1 MMRAPFPCT
10 TRERGDQYSNRRPVN
25 PALTCIGGHNP
36 LSASRGSGPCPEHR
50 VAGGCSCGMI
60 EGRFAE
66 LIAGQRQGVLV
77 TLRKD
82 GRPQLSNVNYA
93 WYPEEQTIRVS
104 TTDDRAKTGNMR
116 RDPRVSFHVTSGD
129 FWSYVVVDGHAELS
143 EVARDPHD
151 AAVEELVDLYRAVQG
166 DHPEWDDYRSAMVR
180 DRRLVLRLRA
190 ERAYGMV
197 HRG

>member
-1 MMRAPFPCT
+1 MRAQSPFT
-10 TRERGDQYSNRRPVN
+10 TREGGDQYSNRRPGQ
-25 PALTCIGGHNP
+25 PLLTCGRGYTVLAGGK
-36 LSASRGSGPCPEHR
+36 LSSAGPEHR
-50 VAGGCSCGMI
+50 AAGGCSCGMI

-129 FWSYVVVDGHAELS
+129 FWSYVVVDGLAELS
-143 EVARDPHD
+143 EVARGPHD
-151 AAVEELVDLYRAVQG
+151 AAVEELIGLYRAVQG
-166 DHPEWDDYRSAMVR
+166 DHPDWDDYRAAMVR
-180 DRRLVLRLRA
+180 DRRLVVRLRA

>member
-1 MMRAPFPCT
+1 MSGEINIVIGASWWPP
-10 TRERGDQYSNRRPVN
+10 
-25 PALTCIGGHNP
+25 LTCADGNNP
-36 LSASRGSGPCPEHR
+36 YRLRGSAPSRTSLP
-50 VAGGCSCGMI
+50 AGNRNIGSPAVVLAGMV

-166 DHPEWDDYRSAMVR
+166 DHPDWDDYRAAMVR
-180 DRRLVLRLRA
+180 DRRLVVRLRA